1 MTDHEE
7 RNLSPLGGGPD
18 ELALRVLLV
27 TAGGSAGASL
37 RKRLA
42 AMGFECEV
50 RNDARRAEAS
60 LLSEPFDLLICD
72 DSYPAS
78 VAESLIRAMR
88 TAEPSASAIWLASAP
103 SVAETV
109 QAMRIGFSDILSLP
123 LHGDE
128 LKLRIDALLAR
139 QGPLRDRD
147 RRLARW
153 KQVCRR
159 LNQARHESDRQAEE
173 LAGSLEEERRD
184 GQRRIDEAVMTS
196 EFKTLLRQ
204 ELEVESLLRTAME
217 YLLTKT
223 GPTNAAVF
231 LNNGGGRWGL
241 GAYVNYRIPRT
252 SVATVLDRIADQV
265 CPSVA
270 SQEGILRFGD
280 VQEFVEAVGPEAEPL
295 ADQEIVAFGCHHE
308 GECLAVAVLFRDRR
322 ESFPESAAGLL
333 DLLRKVIASQMSAV
347 VRIHHRASP
356 AWPQEAADEREE
368 GEWDAAA

>member
-1 MTDHEE
+1 MNDRQDT
-7 RNLSPLGGGPD
+7 NPSPAADLVPGG
-18 ELALRVLLV
+18 ACRVLLV
-27 TAGGSAGASL
+27 TAGGSAASTL

-42 AMGFECEV
+42 SIGCRCES
-50 RNDARRAEAS
+50 RTDPRRAEAT
-60 LLSEPFDLLICD
+60 LLAEPFDLLICD
-72 DSYPAS
+72 DSFPAS
-78 VAESLIRAMR
+78 VAESLIRTLR
-88 TAEPSASAIWLASAP
+88 SAEPAASAIWIASSP

-123 LHGDE
+123 LHGEE
-128 LKLRIDALLAR
+128 LRLRIESLMHR
-139 QGPLRDRD
+139 QASLRDRD

-159 LNQARHESDRQAEE
+159 LNQARHEADRHADE
-173 LAGSLEEERRD
+173 LAGDLEEERRD
-184 GQRRIDEAVMTS
+184 GQRRIDEAVMAS
-196 EFKTLLRQ
+196 EFRTLLRQ

-231 LNNGGGRWGL
+231 LNNGGSRWGL

-252 SVATVLDRIADQV
+252 SVATVLDRIAEQV
-265 CPSVA
+265 CPTVA
-270 SQEGILRFGD
+270 AQDGILRFSD

-295 ADQEIVAFGCHHE
+295 ADQEIVSFACHHE

-322 ESFPESAAGLL
+322 EPFADGTAGVL
-333 DLLRKVIASQMSAV
+333 DLLRQVIASQMAAV
-347 VRIHHRASP
+347 VRIHHRAAP
-356 AWPQEAADEREE
+356 AWPQEAVDDREE